1 MIKTKIVLAG
11 IGGVGGYYGGL
22 LAKKYANNP
31 DVEIDFIARG
41 LNLIKIKAD
50 GLKLITETGTFV
62 VKPTLVT
69 DNASEVGMADYIIM
83 ATKSYD
89 LEATIEQ
96 LKPCISA
103 TTIILPLLNGADISE
118 RIRLL
123 LPETEVWDGC
133 VYIVAR
139 LNEPGVVE
147 SSGGLHDLFFGAE
160 KGNTNRMNFIQQ
172 IFTEAGI
179 QSSLKSDIRKIIW
192 KKFIFISTTAS
203 LTSYFNLG
211 FRDLLTDGSRR
222 ETTISFLREVS
233 KVAESEGVLFDYDIV
248 DATIRNIEF
257 LPFETTTSM
266 HTDFQIGKS
275 TELDTLT
282 GYVVKSGRRNG
293 VSTPICEMVYNQLF
307 QKMKL
312 G

>member
-1 MIKTKIVLAG
+1 MKKTKIVVVGL
-11 IGGVGGYYGGL
+11 GGVGGYYGGL
-22 LAKKYANNP
+22 LAKKQEENP
-31 DVEIDFIARG
+31 ETEIYFVARG
-41 LNLIKIKAD
+41 ANLQEIREN

-62 VKPTLVT
+62 VKPTLAT
-69 DNASEVGMADYIIM
+69 DNASEIGIADYVIM
-83 ATKSYD
+83 TTKSYD
-89 LEATIEQ
+89 LDATIEQ
-96 LKPCISA
+96 IKPCIGQK
-103 TTIILPLLNGADISE
+103 TVILPLLNGANISE

-203 LTSYFNLG
+203 LTSYFNVG
-211 FRDLLTDGSRR
+211 FRDLLTDDDRR
-222 ETTISFLREVS
+222 ETTLGFLREVS
-233 KVAESEGVLFDYDIV
+233 KVAESEEIFFETDIV
-248 DATIRNIEF
+248 DATIRNIER

-266 HTDFQIGKS
+266 HSDFQAGKN
-275 TELDTLT
+275 TELETLT
-282 GYVVKSGRRNG
+282 GYVVKTGRKNG
-293 VSTPICEMVYNQLF
+293 VPTPVCEKVYEYLSL
-307 QKMKL
+307 KK
-312 G
+312 